1 MAVTKYGDL
10 QLNSFVANFV
20 ARGHWNVYRYFAKT
34 PSLRPIATVMPPAYY
49 VLTGIYLGLLHLI
62 HLDPVP
68 TRAKFLYAHIFGVT
82 HGWMV
87 FFGLVLL
94 KIPNLIALI
103 VGAWA
108 LRKLARKVNGRPE
121 LMSGLWLFSPIVIVE
136 SFMQAQMDIIP
147 ATLTILALLAYK
159 RDQEWKMFAWLGI
172 AAAFQIYPLLFV
184 PPTALFLAK
193 GKFRRII
200 KWGFI
205 ASVPFLLS
213 LSPFLGHELITRV
226 FFAKNGAS
234 LFSSVR
240 LGLIPVHLW
249 VMIYAIICYTAWRLG
264 IHYRFQYGTLAVGLI
279 WMTVCSS
286 IFIFSY
292 WLPQWVVWLVPMAL
306 LFAERNKRF
315 LLWWTLGNVLF
326 LANNLLAFPRN
337 LDGHLLSALF
347 GHHVLWTYPQIV
359 GPHGPI
365 LIYALLI
372 IVFGALV
379 YQSFRITQSTP
390 ETLTTETPLTW
401 YTVPFF
407 FYLAALCAQHVLSVS
422 PVLIR

>member
-20 ARGHWNVYRYFAKT
+20 ATGHWNVYHYFAET
-34 PSLRPIATVMPPAYY
+34 PPLRPIATVMPPAYY
-49 VLTGIYLGLLHLI
+49 VTTGLYLGLLHLV

-68 TRAKFLYAHIFGVT
+68 RHADFLYARIFGVT
-82 HGWMV
+82 HGWNM
-87 FFGLVLL
+87 FWGLMLL
-94 KIPNLIALI
+94 KIPNLIALV

-108 LRKLARKVNGRPE
+108 MGQLAHKVNGRPE
-121 LMSGLWLFSPIVIVE
+121 MMSRLWLFSPIVIAE

-147 ATLTILALLAYK
+147 ATLTILALLAYT
-159 RDQEWKMFAWLGI
+159 RDQEWKLFVWLGI
-172 AAAFQIYPLLFV
+172 AAAFQVYPLLFV
-184 PPTALFLAK
+184 PPTALLLAR
-193 GKFRRII
+193 GNFGRVI
-200 KWGFI
+200 KWGVV

-213 LSPFLGHELITRV
+213 LSPFLGHALITRV

-249 VMIYAIICYTAWRLG
+249 LMIYAIICYTAWRLG

-407 FYLAALCAQHVLSVS
+407 FYLAALSAQHVLSVS